1 MIKQAKVGDYVVFGQ
16 YEQDNDTSN
25 GKEDVEWLVLDVQED
40 RALLISKYLLDC
52 KPYNT
57 TDDHVTWETCT
68 LRKWLNDEFIN
79 TAFSTL
85 LDLGIG
91 PKAGFAIMD
100 KESKWSDY
108 IEDWLQFNDVKTYI
122 YLKVKLVF
130 DPPQSSS
137 VASSYASTVKELEWR
152 ICNRKDREGGDENE

>member
-1 MIKQAKVGDYVVFGQ
+1 
-16 YEQDNDTSN
+16 
-25 GKEDVEWLVLDVQED
+25 
-40 RALLISKYLLDC
+40 
-52 KPYNT
+52 
-57 TDDHVTWETCT
+57 
-68 LRKWLNDEFIN
+68 
-79 TAFSTL
+79 
-85 LDLGIG
+85 
-91 PKAGFAIMD
+91 MD